1 MKNTL
6 TIILAIFCLSL
17 QAQEQAN
24 PVDTTIVSV
33 NPTPKTDS
41 TIVIGGDT
49 VTFNIGAIVIEPVIV
64 DAQGNEAYSIT
75 WSAFG
80 LTQDTTK
87 GCNTYVVLHGKNN
100 QQLAEFNQPIP
111 ASVVNVWLDNRV
123 IADYILS
130 QNPRFKRYFAVK

>member
-6 TIILAIFCLSL
+6 TVIAVLFCISL
-17 QAQEQAN
+17 QAH
-24 PVDTTIVSV
+24 PVDTTVISVS
-33 NPTPKTDS
+33 PTPKTDS
-41 TIVIGGDT
+41 TIVIDGDT

-111 ASVVNVWLDNRV
+111 ASVVNVWLNNSV
-123 IADYILS
+123 IDDYILS

>member
-6 TIILAIFCLSL
+6 TVIAVLFCISL
-17 QAQEQAN
+17 QAH
-24 PVDTTIVSV
+24 PVDTTVVSV
-33 NPTPKTDS
+33 SPTPKTDT

-80 LTQDTTK
+80 LTQNTTN

-111 ASVVNVWLDNRV
+111 ASVVNIWLDNSV
-123 IADYILS
+123 IDDYILS

>member
-6 TIILAIFCLSL
+6 TVIAVLFCISL
-17 QAQEQAN
+17 QAH
-24 PVDTTIVSV
+24 PVDTTVVSV
-33 NPTPKTDS
+33 PSAPKTDT

-111 ASVVNVWLDNRV
+111 ASVVNVWLNNSIID
-123 IADYILS
+123 DYILS